1 MENRESMTQIGLFSG
16 RFDPPTAG
24 HFVAI
29 ETLLLQYAQIL
40 VVILDYKGRDVPASK
55 AKLLFDYH
63 FDLMLPP
70 ASRNKVITLINSDHF
85 GMITKPQ
92 LERFLKR
99 QNIKFDVYISGN
111 VEVLKHI
118 EKIGYVCRYLPRVAF
133 PLDYSVYSATDVR
146 KAMDS
151 YDMSM
156 EDFYRLENRQTK
168 VSHTNSFVRRKSN
181 K

>member
-1 MENRESMTQIGLFSG
+1 MENSNSVTQIGLFSG

-40 VVILDYKGRDVPASK
+40 VVVLDYKGRDVPASK

-63 FDLMLPP
+63 FDLILPP
-70 ASRNKVITLINSDHF
+70 ISRNKVIVLTNHDHF
-85 GMITKPQ
+85 GMVTKPQ

-99 QNIKFDVYISGN
+99 NNIKFDVYISGN
-111 VEVLKHI
+111 VDVLKHI
-118 EKIGYVCRYLPRVAF
+118 EKLGYTCRYLPRVAF

-156 EDFYRLENRQTK
+156 EDFYRLEKCPTK
-168 VSHTNSFVRRKSN
+168 
-181 K
+181 